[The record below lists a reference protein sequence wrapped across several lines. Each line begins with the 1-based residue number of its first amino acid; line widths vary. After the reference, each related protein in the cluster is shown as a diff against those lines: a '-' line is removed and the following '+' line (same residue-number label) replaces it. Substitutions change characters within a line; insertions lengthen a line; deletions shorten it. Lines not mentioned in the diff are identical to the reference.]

1 MHRGVPHTALVRSAG
16 FGWPWSKPNYPQVTL
31 GATDKA
37 SNGAVSFV
45 ASKVLGED
53 DYPTFDQT
61 LFDAVMEYQREK
73 GLYVDGVVGKDT
85 YRAMGYEMP
94 SARAYK
100 KPFLSQGWVLPTGI
114 VLAAV
119 AIGAGIVF
127 WPRREEYKSRAKKSY
142 RALRGQE

>member
-16 FGWPWSKPNYPQVTL
+16 FGWPWSKPNYPQITL

-53 DYPTFDQT
+53 DYPVFDQR
-61 LFDAVMEYQREK
+61 LLDAVEDFQREK
-73 GLYVDGVVGKDT
+73 GLYVDGIVGKAT
-85 YRAMGYEMP
+85 YRAMGYEMAVP
-94 SARAYK
+94 STK
-100 KPFLSQGWVLPTGI
+100 TPFFQRGWVLPAGI

-119 AIGAGIVF
+119 AVGAGIVF
-127 WPRREEYKSRAKKSY
+127 WPRR
-142 RALRGQE
+142 GQV